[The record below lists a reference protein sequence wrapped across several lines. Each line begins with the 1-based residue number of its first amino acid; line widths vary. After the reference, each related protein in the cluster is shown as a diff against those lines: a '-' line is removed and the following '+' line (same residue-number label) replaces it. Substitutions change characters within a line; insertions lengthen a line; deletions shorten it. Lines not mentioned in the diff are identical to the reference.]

1 MRLAPVFAQAP
12 AAYTFD
18 ASNSSIQLDVYK
30 EGLFSALAHNHLI
43 QAKDFSGTAQFDSN
57 NIQNS
62 SVTLRVAAKSLTVI
76 DPGVS
81 ANDRQQVQAT
91 MLGNEV
97 LDVARYPEIS
107 FHSTG
112 VTQIQRQGTGWRVTL
127 AGVLELHGT
136 RRPIEFPLTVQI
148 QNGQLLAQG
157 DAFLL
162 QTDFGITPVRIAGG
176 TVKVKNRLRIRFDIH
191 ASAEFFRGGSA
202 GPSGPRKAAP

>member
-43 QAKDFSGTAQFDSN
+43 ETKDFSGTAQFDWN
-57 NIQNS
+57 NIQKS
-62 SVTLRVAAKSLTVI
+62 SVALRVVAKSLAVI

-81 ANDRQQVQAT
+81 ASDRQQVQAT
-91 MLGNEV
+91 MLGSEV

-112 VTQIQRQGTGWRVTL
+112 VTQIERQGTGWRVML
-127 AGVLELHGT
+127 AGVLELHGAEK
-136 RRPIEFPLTVQI
+136 PITFPLTVQI
-148 QNGQLLAQG
+148 QNGQLVAQG

-176 TVKVKNRLRIRFDIH
+176 TVKVKNRLRIHFDIH
-191 ASAEFFRGGSA
+191 AAS
-202 GPSGPRKAAP
+202 KN

>member
-43 QAKDFSGTAQFDSN
+43 ETKDFSGTARFDPSKVE
-57 NIQNS
+57 NS

-81 ANDRQQVQAT
+81 ANDRQQVQTT

-112 VTQIQRQGTGWRVTL
+112 VTQIERQGTGWRVML
-127 AGVLELHGT
+127 AGVLELHGAEK
-136 RRPIEFPLTVQI
+136 PITFPLTVQI
-148 QNGQLLAQG
+148 QNGQLVAQG

-176 TVKVKNRLRIRFDIH
+176 TVKVKNRLRIHFDIH
-191 ASAEFFRGGSA
+191 AAS
-202 GPSGPRKAAP
+202 KN